1 MDWIPQ
7 EEKPY
12 LLGLIAGVVIATIF
26 FYLLLSYSYVI
37 NAPLC
42 QGNASALVTLEKGE
56 RIGSFLKE
64 LEQQGVKV
72 NPFFFRLYLKLTGHS
87 RDLKAGEYM
96 VSTSQ
101 SIKSLAQALI
111 RGKIYLRTTIVWE
124 GMNMFDIAHL
134 LVQLNIISQEKDFIN
149 AATNPVL
156 LRKLKIPGKTA
167 EGFLFPETY
176 RFPKGYPAFR
186 IVEKMA
192 YTFWDRLPKEI
203 REKERLDLYQT
214 ITLASIIQKETFL
227 KEEMPL
233 VSAVYHNRL
242 RKGMRLQ
249 ADPTVIYAIRL
260 KYGKEKPI
268 LSKKD
273 LHIKSPYNTYMHQG
287 LPPGPICNPGLDALK
302 AAVHPAKVGYLYF
315 VARGDGTHVFSRTLA
330 EHNRAVARYIRELQ
344 KQRETAR

>member
-12 LLGLIAGVVIATIF
+12 VFGLIAGVVLATLF
-26 FYLLLSYSYVI
+26 FYLLLFYSYMV

-42 QGNASALVTLEKGE
+42 RGNAWALVTLKKGE
-56 RIGSFLKE
+56 RIESFLKE
-64 LEQQGVKV
+64 MERDGIKV

-101 SIKSLAQALI
+101 SIKSLAQALVK
-111 RGKIYLRTTIVWE
+111 GKTYLRTAIVWE

-134 LVQLNIISQEKDFIN
+134 LVQLDIISQEKEFIN

-156 LRKLKIPGKTA
+156 LRKLKVPGKSA

-176 RFPKGYPAFR
+176 RFPKGFPAFR
-186 IVEKMA
+186 IVEKMV
-192 YTFWDRLPKEI
+192 YTFWNRIPPEIKE
-203 REKERLDLYQT
+203 KKGPDLYKT
-214 ITLASIIQKETFL
+214 VTLASIIQKETFL
-227 KEEMPL
+227 KKEMTL

-242 RKGMRLQ
+242 KKGMRLQ

-260 KYGKEKPI
+260 KYHKRKTRLNKEE
-268 LSKKD
+268 LR
-273 LHIKSPYNTYMHQG
+273 IKSPYNTYLHKG

-302 AAVHPAKVGYLYF
+302 AAVYPAKTGYLYF
-315 VARGDGTHVFSRTLA
+315 VARGDGSHVFSYTLA
-330 EHNRAVARYIRELQ
+330 EHNRAVARYIREL
-344 KQRETAR
+344 KIQREAAP